1 MDNTTVMLLGYI
13 GPETMLPLA
22 SILAAGV
29 GVILMF
35 WRYIIQLIRRMFGA
49 IFRIFHRKKKN
60 VDAGTALPNNLEAK
74 KPMADGSV
82 LVKSSD
88 QESGGDAKE

>member
-1 MDNTTVMLLGYI
+1 MSNTTVMLLGYI

-35 WRYIIQLIRRMFGA
+35 WRYIIQLIRRLFGA
-49 IFRIFHRKKKN
+49 IFRRKKKN
-60 VDAGTALPNNLEAK
+60 VDAGTALPNNPEAK
-74 KPMADGSV
+74 KPMTDGSV

-88 QESGGDAKE
+88 RESGGDVKE

>member
-35 WRYIIQLIRRMFGA
+35 WRYIIQLIRRLFGA
-49 IFRIFHRKKKN
+49 IFRRKKKKI
-60 VDAGTALPNNLEAK
+60 DAGMALPNNPEAK

-88 QESGGDAKE
+88 REGSGDAKE